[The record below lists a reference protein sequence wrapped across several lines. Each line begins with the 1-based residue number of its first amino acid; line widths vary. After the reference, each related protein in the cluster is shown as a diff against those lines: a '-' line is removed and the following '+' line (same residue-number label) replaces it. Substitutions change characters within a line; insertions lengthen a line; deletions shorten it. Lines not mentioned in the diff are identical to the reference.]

1 MKEKNGRHCAKE
13 EPEAPL
19 KVRATAFLVRHSVLT
34 GFMLTV
40 VTFLSLVV
48 LLWYTVFSG
57 LASSADFIYSN
68 F

>member
-1 MKEKNGRHCAKE
+1 MGEIKGNHVAKA
-13 EPEAPL
+13 EPKGPI
-19 KVRATAFLVRHSVLT
+19 KVRDTAFLVRHPWLT
-34 GFMLTV
+34 GTMLTV
-40 VTFLSLVV
+40 LTFLSLAV